1 MKAIE
6 ATNVSY
12 RSDSILI
19 LDDISITVEE
29 REITALLG
37 HNGSGKSTF
46 IDLLCGIIKSKE
58 GKIKIFN
65 NSFIKEKRKIGVLWD
80 NPVLFPMLKVKEIIR
95 FCQSIYK
102 LKKLPEDYY
111 HILELEKIKDRF
123 YYQLS
128 KGEKK
133 RVAIYITVIHNP
145 SLIILDEPTSDLDPI
160 VREKI
165 WNNIFKDNSRS
176 IFFTTHLWEEAEKYA
191 DKVYFIHGGRILQ
204 KPSSPQAYID
214 NCKFKQKII
223 LPKKYLDGVD
233 IKSGI
238 EEEIIEDD
246 NNYNI
251 LINRDINEVISKIS
265 KYTPNFTVLPIE
277 LKDVYQILINELKK

>member
-6 ATNVSY
+6 ATNISHT
-12 RSDSILI
+12 SDSILI
-19 LDDISITVEE
+19 LDDISILVNE

-37 HNGSGKSTF
+37 QNGSGKSTF
-46 IDLLCGIIKSKE
+46 IDLLCGTIKSKD
-58 GKIKIFN
+58 GNIKIFES
-65 NSFIKEKRKIGVLWD
+65 SFINEKKKIGVLWD

-95 FCQSIYK
+95 FCQCIYK

-111 HILELEKIKDRF
+111 YILELEKIKDRF

-133 RVAIYITVIHNP
+133 RVAIYIAVIHNP

-165 WNNIFKDNSRS
+165 WNNIFKDNFRS
-176 IFFTTHLWEEAEKYA
+176 VFFTTHLWEEAEKYA

-204 KPSSPQAYID
+204 TPSSPHEYIN
-214 NCKFKQKII
+214 NCRFKQKII
-223 LPKKYLDGVD
+223 LPKKYINGVN
-233 IKSGI
+233 IKSVI
-238 EEEIIEDD
+238 KDEIIEDE

-251 LINRDINEVISKIS
+251 LIDREISEIVREIS

-277 LKDVYQILINELKK
+277 LKDVYQILVNELRK